1 MFKHGMNRTFGY
13 VCEFSYYCLEI
24 GYTHLKICITFCV
37 GKTKGAGH
45 NNLELLR
52 NNGVDWGHFGIVP
65 CTSFGQLQIGCWF
78 PSPYRTNLLFE
89 LTYC

>member
-1 MFKHGMNRTFGY
+1 
-13 VCEFSYYCLEI
+13 
-24 GYTHLKICITFCV
+24 
-37 GKTKGAGH
+37 
-45 NNLELLR
+45 LELLR